1 MNKRSIL
8 SVKEEK
14 SVQFPQPRIAVLPD
28 MPDTRLLVE
37 LTSHA
42 SDLSEA
48 SHTLA
53 SAIATGE
60 SSPLWLPLTSHAVTA
75 YVRPFIHSNVR
86 RRLDEMPSVP
96 AVPSS
101 MRRLHDVIRQYRNTT
116 IAHSQSNLALP
127 LPVVLLDDD
136 SKPNKVA
143 PISLINQM
151 PLAIA
156 ERFADLIGAVED
168 GVEEA
173 TQPVLERLREWA
185 KTKTAE
191 EVTNWDRPEFVHA
204 TALEFNAG
212 ERRARVPRYTAYW
225 QEQLPSDDQL
235 TEQLS

>member
-1 MNKRSIL
+1 MTSP
-8 SVKEEK
+8 EPC
-14 SVQFPQPRIAVLPD
+14 QAVLPD

-53 SAIATGE
+53 HAIAAGE

-75 YVRPFIHSNVR
+75 YIRPFIHSKVR
-86 RRLDEMPSVP
+86 RRLDEMLDVA

-101 MRRLHDVIRQYRNTT
+101 MKPLHEVIRQYRNTT

-127 LPVVLLDDD
+127 LPIAALDSGGLPTKVV
-136 SKPNKVA
+136 
-143 PISLINQM
+143 PISLIHQM

-156 ERFADLIGAVED
+156 EGFADLLDTMENAVED
-168 GVEEA
+168 A
-173 TQPVLERLREWA
+173 TQPVLKRLRTWL
-185 KTKTAE
+185 KNQTAE
-191 EVTNWDRPEFVHA
+191 DVANWDGPNFVHA

-212 ERRARVPRYTAYW
+212 QRRTRHPRFTAFW
-225 QEQLPSDDQL
+225 QEQLPNQSVL
-235 TEQLS
+235 